1 MSYAGKKSWR
11 SDFWLLFRSLGG
23 LAILLHDD
31 DDIRQQEKKHL
42 FLLFIFTNSRAP
54 SIGAWRKATYGR
66 SNAHHKKGGI
76 IFRGAGFLRCL
87 YCYWTS

>member
-11 SDFWLLFRSLGG
+11 SDFWLLFRLLGG

-42 FLLFIFTNSRAP
+42 FYYYLFLQTHGPPRL
-54 SIGAWRKATYGR
+54 
-66 SNAHHKKGGI
+66 AHGVRPLTDAQTHITKRWHH
-76 IFRGAGFLRCL
+76 FRGAGFLRCL

>member
-42 FLLFIFTNSRAP
+42 FL
-54 SIGAWRKATYGR
+54 SIYFYKLTGPLDWRMA
-66 SNAHHKKGGI
+66 
-76 IFRGAGFLRCL
+76 
-87 YCYWTS
+87 

>member
-11 SDFWLLFRSLGG
+11 SDFWLLFRLLGG

-76 IFRGAGFLRCL
+76 ISAALDS
-87 YCYWTS
+87 YDVYNCYWTS